1 LIFTSAGIET
11 KFLPESELPGFAKP
25 EVAEVADEDDEIKKA
40 LEESKKAVSFPEE
53 IIRNLM
59 KLGASREDVVA
70 ALTESNGDQNM
81 AQVKLLAKLLQ
92 SPKK

>member
-1 LIFTSAGIET
+1 
-11 KFLPESELPGFAKP
+11 
-25 EVAEVADEDDEIKKA
+25 
-40 LEESKKAVSFPEE
+40 
-53 IIRNLM
+53 M